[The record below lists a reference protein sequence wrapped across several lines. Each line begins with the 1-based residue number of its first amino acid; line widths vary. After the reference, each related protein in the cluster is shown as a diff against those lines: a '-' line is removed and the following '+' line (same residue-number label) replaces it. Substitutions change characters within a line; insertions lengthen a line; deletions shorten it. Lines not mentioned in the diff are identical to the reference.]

1 MARALNKLTDT
12 ECRAA
17 TKPGMLGDG
26 GGLYLNV
33 KPTGAK
39 SWAFIWKQDGKRREM
54 GLGAYP
60 AVKLATAR
68 KLAGDCREAVAQ
80 GRNPIAERRKEAE
93 PTFGECADK
102 FLASMEGQW
111 RNAKHRAQWRM
122 TLQTTLRRFP
132 P

>member
-26 GGLYLNV
+26 GGLYLDI
-33 KPTGAK
+33 KLSGAK

-60 AVKLATAR
+60 AVKLAFAR
-68 KLAGDCREAVAQ
+68 KLAGDCREAAAL
-80 GRNPIAERRKEAE
+80 G
-93 PTFGECADK
+93 
-102 FLASMEGQW
+102 
-111 RNAKHRAQWRM
+111 
-122 TLQTTLRRFP
+122 
-132 P
+132 

>member
-1 MARALNKLTDT
+1 
-12 ECRAA
+12 
-17 TKPGMLGDG
+17 
-26 GGLYLNV
+26 
-33 KPTGAK
+33 
-39 SWAFIWKQDGKRREM
+39 M

-68 KLAGDCREAVAQ
+68 KLAADCREAVAE
-80 GRNPIAERRKEAE
+80 GRNPIAERQKEAE

-122 TLQTTLRRFP
+122 TLTEYAAPICRHEGFGNRHG
-132 P
+132 

>member
-33 KPTGAK
+33 KPSGTK
-39 SWAFIWKQDGKRREM
+39 SWASYGSGTAGVGKW
-54 GLGAYP
+54 GWAL
-60 AVKLATAR
+60 
-68 KLAGDCREAVAQ
+68 
-80 GRNPIAERRKEAE
+80 I
-93 PTFGECADK
+93 
-102 FLASMEGQW
+102 
-111 RNAKHRAQWRM
+111 
-122 TLQTTLRRFP
+122 P